1 MSVGEIRI
9 HVAVVIGL
17 ASMTV
22 DEEIEIRANRE
33 PKPLG
38 LGNCMLDSLESNG
51 THQKKSVDDRVH
63 DTNGTAE

>member
-1 MSVGEIRI
+1 MTVSVGEIRI

-33 PKPLG
+33 PKPL
-38 LGNCMLDSLESNG
+38 
-51 THQKKSVDDRVH
+51 
-63 DTNGTAE
+63 